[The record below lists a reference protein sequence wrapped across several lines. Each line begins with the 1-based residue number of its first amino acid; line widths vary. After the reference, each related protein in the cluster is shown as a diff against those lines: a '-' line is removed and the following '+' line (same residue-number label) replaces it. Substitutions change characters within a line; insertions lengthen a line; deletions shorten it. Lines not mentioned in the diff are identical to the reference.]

1 VIVLLPAT
9 RLLAFTVK
17 VAVAVDPDEVS
28 GADPSETFPAM
39 KVTLPV
45 AAVLPVAGFTVAVNC
60 VVAVWAMLAGLAA
73 IVMVVA
79 IFGEVAAI
87 TTVPDDAAKPVA
99 PA

>member
-1 VIVLLPAT
+1 MLLPGV

-17 VAVAVDPDEVS
+17 VAVAVDPEAVS
-28 GADPSETFPAM
+28 IPDPRETFPAV

-45 AAVLPVAGFTVAVNC
+45 GAVVPLAGFTVAVNC

-73 IVMVVA
+73 SVVVVA
-79 IFGEVAAI
+79 ICGEVATT
-87 TTVPDDAAKPVA
+87 TTVPDDAANPVA